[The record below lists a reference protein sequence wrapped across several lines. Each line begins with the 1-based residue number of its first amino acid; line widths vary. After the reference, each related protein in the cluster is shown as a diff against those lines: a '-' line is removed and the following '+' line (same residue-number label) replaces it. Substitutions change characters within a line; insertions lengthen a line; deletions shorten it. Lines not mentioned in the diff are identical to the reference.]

1 MVNPAEDYREVAGVF
16 TDRVEGVAGD
26 RWDAPTPVPEW
37 TARDVVRHLIEWL
50 PGVLGAPVAE
60 VPSVDDDP
68 VRAWRTHSDG
78 VQRLLD
84 LPADQQPTIKNPH
97 FGEMPADQVIAM
109 LYTPDVFMH
118 TWDLARAT
126 GQDDRLD
133 PGRCADGLAGAESA
147 EEAMR
152 SSGQFGPRVPVPD
165 DAPVQDRLLGF
176 IGRNPAWRPPGES
189 ASSS

>member
-1 MVNPAEDYREVAGVF
+1 MVNSAEDYRQIAATF
-16 TDRVEGVAGD
+16 TDRVVGVAPDG
-26 RWDAPTPVPEW
+26 WDVPTPVPEW
-37 TARDVVRHLIEWL
+37 TARDVVRHLIDWL
-50 PGVLGAPVAE
+50 PEVLGAPVAE
-60 VPSVDDDP
+60 VPSVDADP
-68 VRAWRTHSDG
+68 VLAWRTHSDG

-84 LPADQQPTIKNPH
+84 TPAEDQPMISNPH
-97 FGEMPADQVIAM
+97 FGELPAGQVVAM

-133 PGRCADGLAGAESA
+133 PQRCAAGLAGAEPA

-165 DAPVQDRLLGF
+165 DAPVQDRMLGF
-176 IGRNPAWRPPGES
+176 IGRDPSWQPPR
-189 ASSS
+189 